1 MKRRATLKES
11 RAEPY
16 LAVNSQIST
25 ALKPVVSFYF
35 PPVIPV

>member
-1 MKRRATLKES
+1 MKRRVTLKES

-16 LAVNSQIST
+16 VAVNSQTST

-35 PPVIPV
+35 SPVIPV